1 MDAITVKVN
10 LLDEIRVNAEG
21 LDEITIYVNNY
32 SPEISNLTTSLESHL
47 NEKVNPHATDA
58 VQEFAD
64 TAITELKSE
73 SEGGIVPDDDYNAF
87 KSFFT
92 TLIDKS
98 VKSFIHGLIGWVR
111 SLSERVGLLEDSYL
125 LRYVVPV
132 DCAFFELTTDKYG
145 RPFNFQEGEE
155 IEISFRI
162 KPFPGGFN
170 SRINMRVNG
179 IETANY
185 NWENMYGLTYIATA
199 GTNYYGQSTVLKLK
213 IIVGELNG
221 YMMTMPFTGE
231 NTLVSTQAYGIS
243 SQGLNLSA
251 INSIKLWSQVTQ
263 LPAGLVILIKKL

>member
-1 MDAITVKVN
+1 M
-10 LLDEIRVNAEG
+10 IRVNIADSNPIRVRIN
-21 LDEITIYVNNY
+21 DETTIRVSVFDYSIKALSTSFNEHITDK
-32 SPEISNLTTSLESHL
+32 E
-47 NEKVNPHATDA
+47 NPHPTDV

-64 TAITELKSE
+64 AQITALKSVT
-73 SEGGIVPDDDYNAF
+73 SGGEIPDTDYNAF

-98 VKSFIHGLIGWVR
+98 VKSFIRGLIGWVR

-162 KPFPGGFN
+162 KPFPGGIN

-185 NWENMYGLTYIATA
+185 NWANMYGLAHIATA
-199 GTNYYGQSTVLKLK
+199 GANYYGQSTVLKLK

-221 YMMTMPFTGE
+221 YMMTMPFTDE
-231 NTLVSTQAYGIS
+231 NTSTQAYGIS

-251 INSIKLWSQVTQ
+251 INSIKLWSQATAVV
-263 LPAGLVILIKKL
+263 PAGFTVLVKKL